1 MTLFAPAV
9 RTKKKLRIALD
20 GPSGAGKTYS
30 ALLIASGL
38 TGGDLSKVAL
48 VDTEHGSASLYSH
61 LGPFAVAEMHP
72 PYSVEKYV
80 QALAAAAAEGYEVV
94 VLDSLTHAWSGEGG
108 LLDYVDRVAKTRTS
122 GNSFAAWKEGTPLQ
136 KQLTDAILGSA
147 CHVIVTMR
155 TKTEYVIEENERG
168 KKVPRKIGL
177 APEQRKDFE
186 YDMDLVLDLTRE
198 HLATASKDRTGVWAE
213 RMEVPAAGH
222 GEELVAWLA
231 GAAPPPPDFAAPPPD
246 PDQLPLGAQR
256 WQGMVDAAAELG
268 VTAGRLRHE
277 FDAAGCPDPEQAPV
291 ALAKRIYA
299 LMQEG
304 VARRARQDEQRE
316 QAAAGRPAP
325 DPTAAAEPRPAP
337 PPPAG
342 APPTP
347 GETISAAQAERL
359 RAQIHAKGY
368 GPQAVCGPLGL
379 ESLEQLPRSR
389 FDEVAGAVASLPDRV
404 APARAEE
411 PASGPQEPAEA
422 PAAAEVAPDPQEAPE
437 QPAAASEKAP
447 APRRPDGCLL
457 DDSFMSCAAI
467 KRGEEPPCESC
478 EHYDAD
484 FAPLDAA
491 LRSDAAAPAEEA
503 PQWGVPRKTG
513 TVDAER
519 LKRLGMLCADLEQ
532 QGVTTE
538 QWRRAMLEREQVVSR
553 RELSKAAADRMA
565 RYLKRWLTDLESGVE
580 PLQEEAV
587 A

>member
-48 VDTEHGSASLYSH
+48 VDTEHGSASLYAH

-337 PPPAG
+337 PPGLPPRPARRS
-342 APPTP
+342 APPRRSGCGRRSMP
-347 GETISAAQAERL
+347 
-359 RAQIHAKGY
+359 RAT
-368 GPQAVCGPLGL
+368 VRR
-379 ESLEQLPRSR
+379 RS
-389 FDEVAGAVASLPDRV
+389 VARSVWSR
-404 APARAEE
+404 
-411 PASGPQEPAEA
+411 SSSC
-422 PAAAEVAPDPQEAPE
+422 
-437 QPAAASEKAP
+437 PAAAST
-447 APRRPDGCLL
+447 R
-457 DDSFMSCAAI
+457 
-467 KRGEEPPCESC
+467 
-478 EHYDAD
+478 
-484 FAPLDAA
+484 
-491 LRSDAAAPAEEA
+491 
-503 PQWGVPRKTG
+503 
-513 TVDAER
+513 
-519 LKRLGMLCADLEQ
+519 
-532 QGVTTE
+532 
-538 QWRRAMLEREQVVSR
+538 
-553 RELSKAAADRMA
+553 
-565 RYLKRWLTDLESGVE
+565 
-580 PLQEEAV
+580 
-587 A
+587 

>member
-48 VDTEHGSASLYSH
+48 VDTEHGSASLYAH

-316 QAAAGRPAP
+316 QAAAGRPAL
-325 DPTAAAEPRPAP
+325 
-337 PPPAG
+337 
-342 APPTP
+342 
-347 GETISAAQAERL
+347 SAAQAERL